1 MLLIGIDIGTTSVK
15 GILLDNEGNILGEDS
30 KGHDLISLYSGW
42 AEEEPLVWWNGTISV
57 LKSLSS
63 LAKRD
68 GRRVAAIAVS
78 GMVPALV
85 LLDSEGRP
93 VRRSIQQNDARA
105 HEEIESLKGLLD
117 EKEIFALTG
126 GGINQQTM
134 PPKLLWLQKHEPDI
148 FKSAKYV
155 LGSYDYIT
163 YRLTGQ
169 LTLEKNWAL
178 ESGMFDI
185 RTEQWVPHIL
195 RSAGITH
202 NMLPKVKAPAEI
214 VGPIREDVAKEVGL
228 DENIEIVIGSGDH
241 VASAFSAG
249 VRDNGDVV
257 IKFGGAGDILICSN
271 DLVCDERIFIDY
283 HLVPGKYLPNGCMA
297 SSGSLVKWFVNS
309 FFAEE
314 KDRYEAR
321 GQNFYAYLDEKCS
334 ALPAGSEGL
343 VALPYFIGEKTPIM
357 DPLARGV
364 FFGLSTYHT
373 AAHIYRAILEAVGY
387 GFLHHIKVF
396 EQMGLA
402 PKRYFMSNGGAKST
416 VWRQIVT
423 DIVGEEVEYITDH
436 PGSSLGAAF
445 VAGMAVGAFKSWD
458 DIALYIPHRTLMI
471 PNKRNHEIYQRYFDV
486 YLNLYEHLKNDFRDL
501 QEISSR

>member
-15 GILLDNEGNILGEDS
+15 GILVDNEGNTLGDAS
-30 KGHDLISLYSGW
+30 RGHDLVSLYSGW
-42 AEEEPLVWWNGTISV
+42 AEEEPEVWWNGTLSV
-57 LKSLSS
+57 LKD
-63 LAKRD
+63 LARLARRD
-68 GRRVAAIAVS
+68 GRRVTAIAVS

-105 HEEIESLKGLLD
+105 HEEIKFLKSSLD
-117 EKEIFALTG
+117 EREVFNLTG

-134 PPKLLWLQKHEPDI
+134 PPKLLWLQKHEPEI
-148 FKSAKYV
+148 FKSAKYI

-163 YRLTGQ
+163 YKLSGK

-178 ESGMFDI
+178 ESGMFNV
-185 RTEQWVPHIL
+185 RTEQWIPHIL
-195 RSAGITH
+195 HSAGITQD
-202 NMLPKVKAPAEI
+202 MLPPIKAPTEI
-214 VGPIREDVAKEVGL
+214 VGPILEEIAEETGLREDILV
-228 DENIEIVIGSGDH
+228 VIGSGDH

-249 VRDNGDVV
+249 VRDDGDVV
-257 IKFGGAGDILICSN
+257 IKFGGAGDILVCSN
-271 DLVCDERIFIDY
+271 DLVCDERVFIDY
-283 HLVPGKYLPNGCMA
+283 HLIPGKYLPNGCMA

-309 FFAEE
+309 FFAKE

-321 GQNFYAYLDEKCS
+321 GENFYAYLDKECS

-373 AAHIYRAILEAVGY
+373 AAHMYRAILEAVGY
-387 GFLHHIKVF
+387 GFLHHVRVF
-396 EQMGLA
+396 EEMGLS
-402 PKRYFMSNGGAKST
+402 PKRYFMSNGGARST

-423 DIVGEEVEYITDH
+423 DIIGEEVEYITDH

-458 DIALYIPHRTLMI
+458 DIARYIHDRTLMI
-471 PNKRNHEIYQRYFDV
+471 PNKQNHEVYEGYFEI
-486 YLNLYEHLKNDFRDL
+486 YLNLYEHLKKDFRDL
-501 QEISSR
+501 QAITGS